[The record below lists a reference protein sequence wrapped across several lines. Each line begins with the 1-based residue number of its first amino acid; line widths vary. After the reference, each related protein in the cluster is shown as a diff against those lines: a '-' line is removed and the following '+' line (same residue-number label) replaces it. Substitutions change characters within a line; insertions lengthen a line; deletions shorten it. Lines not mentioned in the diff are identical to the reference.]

1 MYGTYGIKFNDK
13 TSNEMG
19 LLVQITS
26 RPILPEKRRN
36 ELEIP
41 GRDGVIDFGGNTFAN
56 RLITMDISIKETTR
70 EAFNAKAR
78 EIANWLAEKGTL
90 CLLEE
95 PDIYYVGQVFSLVD
109 LKKLLFNLGTI
120 SVTFEVEPY
129 AYKLTYP
136 DTTVINS
143 ITDLTNADYTKI
155 L

>member
-1 MYGTYGIKFNDK
+1 MSGLYGIKFNDK
-13 TSNEMG
+13 TSNDLG
-19 LLVQITS
+19 LLVQVTS
-26 RPILPEKRRN
+26 KPILPEKRRN

-41 GRDGVIDFGGNTFAN
+41 GKDGVIDFGGNTFAN

-78 EIANWLAEKGTL
+78 EIANWLAPKGTL

-95 PDIYYVGQVFSLVD
+95 QDIYYVGQVFSLID
-109 LKKLLFNLGTI
+109 LKKLLFSLGTI

-136 DTTVINS
+136 ATVINS